1 MSKFESQ
8 SQQAGNWHELF
19 VKMTP
24 RTEGMTQEEIEIEK
38 EFRATLWQ
46 KIWIG
51 SALMGN
57 EEAKRML
64 AQGPPS

>member
-1 MSKFESQ
+1 
-8 SQQAGNWHELF
+8 
-19 VKMTP
+19 
-24 RTEGMTQEEIEIEK
+24 MTQEEIEFEK
-38 EFRATLWQ
+38 AFRAALWQ

-57 EEAKRML
+57 EEARRML

>member
-1 MSKFESQ
+1 MSKFERQ
-8 SQQAGNWHELF
+8 LPQVVNWHALF

-24 RTEGMTQEEIEIEK
+24 RTEELTQEEIEIEK

>member
-1 MSKFESQ
+1 MSKFERQ
-8 SQQAGNWHELF
+8 LPPTVNWQELF

-57 EEAKRML
+57 EDAKRML